1 MTLSGSSC
9 VVLGHGRSGLAAARL
24 LASRGARVTIAD
36 SSRAVVATE
45 EFNVLRGADAEKDST
60 RYDLAIL
67 SPGIDPAVPLVG
79 NVLRKGIPVI
89 GELELGFREASC
101 PVVAVTGTN
110 GKTTTTS
117 LLEAMLQAAGVESRA
132 CGNIGTPLCEVV
144 QATRPG
150 VLVVEVSSFQLE
162 SIQSFRPAVAVWLNL
177 NPNHLDRY
185 PDMAAYKQAK
195 LRIFENQKGEDHA
208 VVNAL
213 SDLPELVAQRT
224 TFSAFSSNADFT
236 AEGTR
241 IKHRGRLIVDL
252 RETALAGAHNLE
264 NAMAAL
270 GAGLALGLALEKLVP
285 ALHTFRPPPHRCEWI
300 RRTGEVDWIN
310 DSKSTNL
317 DSLEKA
323 LFSQDRPVVLVAGG
337 KDKGF
342 GFEPLADTVSRRV
355 RAAVL
360 IGEMRHRI
368 ASAWPR
374 TACHTADSLEEA
386 VATAAHIAQRGD
398 TVLFSP
404 GTSSFDMFRNY
415 EHRGDT
421 FRNLVQQLH
430 TTP

>member
-24 LASRGARVTIAD
+24 LANRGARVTIAD
-36 SSRAVVATE
+36 SSPSVAATE
-45 EFNVLRGADAEKDST
+45 EFDVLRGVDAEKDPT

-79 NVLRKGIPVI
+79 NVLRKRIPVI
-89 GELELGFREASC
+89 GELELGFREARC
-101 PVVAVTGTN
+101 PLVAITGTN

-117 LLEAMLQAAGVESRA
+117 LLAAMLQAAGVDARA
-132 CGNIGTPLCEVV
+132 CGNIGTPLCETV
-144 QATRPG
+144 QAGSPG

-162 SIQSFRPAVAVWLNL
+162 SIQSFRPDVAVWLNL

-185 PDMAAYKQAK
+185 PDMAAYKRAK
-195 LRIFENQKGEDHA
+195 LRIFENQTGNDHA

-213 SDLPELVAQRT
+213 SDLPELAARRT
-224 TFSAFSSNADFT
+224 TFSAFSDHADFT
-236 AEGTR
+236 AEGTWL
-241 IKHRGRLIVDL
+241 KHRGEKIVDL
-252 RETALAGAHNLE
+252 EGTALASAHNLE

-270 GAGLALGLALEKLVP
+270 GAGLALGHRLEKLVP
-285 ALHTFRPPPHRCEWI
+285 ALPAFRPPPHRCEWI

-323 LFSQDRPVVLVAGG
+323 LRSQSRPVVLVAGG

-342 GFEPLADTVSRRV
+342 GFEPLADAVSRQV

-368 ASAWPR
+368 ASAWPH
-374 TACHTADSLEEA
+374 TDCHTANSLEEA
-386 VATAAHIAQRGD
+386 VATAARLAQSGD

-404 GTSSFDMFRNY
+404 GTSSFDMFRSY